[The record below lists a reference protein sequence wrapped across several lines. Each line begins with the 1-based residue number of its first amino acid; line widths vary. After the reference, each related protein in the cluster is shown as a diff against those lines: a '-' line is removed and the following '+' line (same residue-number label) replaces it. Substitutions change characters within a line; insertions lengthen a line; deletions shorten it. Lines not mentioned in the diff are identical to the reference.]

1 MRTRHWLWGSVVV
14 GALVLVTWALPGGG
28 WRGAPSS
35 KTQAVRNAGT
45 PHASRAAAT
54 TSQRPSAGL
63 RISGTVV
70 DTEGVP
76 VAGVRV
82 SASSPEPGQTLS
94 EMPCPERPP
103 WAAQSHLR
111 QSARSKRLPQCIDD
125 ARDVVIELVGAREGE
140 APVHAETTTG
150 ADGAFVLEALPEGV
164 MTLWALGEHGAAMRS
179 GIPAGSEGVALELE
193 AGILLQGTVMGGGTP
208 LAGANVT
215 ALDMWRPRFFDATTG
230 PDGGFRMG
238 PVPYREMYLAVV
250 AKEGWLPAFVGI
262 GDMHKQVTLLRPS
275 RLSGRVLSN
284 GVPAPGA
291 EVRRVPGQRIPVA
304 GETAHGIT
312 ADAEG
317 RFEWVLPPGEYTL
330 SASREGRFALARV
343 TAGPTTPEV
352 VLELGSALHVEGTVS
367 DESGQPV
374 AGATVRVSSASL
386 MESTGASLRALTGP
400 EGHYRLGP
408 LESGEWDFAVTAPG
422 HLDRW
427 RLEPQ
432 TLGPATGPV
441 DFTLH
446 RAASITG
453 RVTDTE
459 GRPLSGIRLVPVRAD
474 TEAEDTE
481 AHEDAWTDEE
491 GRFVLDT
498 EEPGNY
504 RIHVT
509 ATSFLGGAFRVR
521 APLRNV
527 HLTLKPGASVEG
539 TVEDAQ
545 GVRLEGFLVEL
556 QDPEGLEEWRLG
568 RNVRTDEKGHFLIQG
583 VPPGRYLLLATR
595 EAASAT
601 RRVWRVVELQA
612 GTRAQ
617 VPLRM
622 EPERTLSGLVVDVSG
637 QPVEDVYVR
646 ARPPQRD
653 APFWKQDGR
662 NNRHGTPMGVA
673 TEAEGRFTLRAL
685 TEAAYDVSAWRSG
698 YTLDRGLST
707 GGTEAEDGMLRVGA
721 DTAQVRL
728 VLRRDAHIVGRLVGP
743 DGAPIP
749 RFQVN
754 GALMEDPDG
763 DFAVPLEDLPS
774 EPLVFEA
781 EGLATRVLRWEPG
794 ASGVDLDLGVVRMSR
809 GRGLH
814 GRVVDAE
821 TGEPLADVGFE
832 FSTRSMDARGAPFTL
847 SNEDTEV
854 TKEDGTFDLPHVDLE
869 AFTLTATCDGYR
881 KQRLTVGPEQEE
893 LLLRMDPGARVEVT
907 AKGVRGRLRDATV
920 EFHGDGVE
928 ELGFIRKGQLVQ
940 RGLEPGPY
948 TVWLSTHDPL
958 ESRRPVF
965 PPQRVVVPA
974 SGRVQVSFQEQEGG
988 ATVKLRGAGGDDVS
1002 VMLLPGSVPPPS
1014 SSVAL
1019 ERLSDYS
1026 IGVEQR
1032 GDEATFQQVPQG
1044 VATVFIVQSG
1054 DSPRFHSEEL
1064 VIPSG
1069 GTLSR
1074 NLSLVWRSFAAD
1086 SD

>member
-28 WRGAPSS
+28 WRGATSAR
-35 KTQAVRNAGT
+35 TQAVRNAGT

-54 TSQRPSAGL
+54 ASQRPSAGL

-70 DTEGVP
+70 DTKGVP

-94 EMPCPERPP
+94 EMPCPEHPP
-103 WAAQSHLR
+103 WAFQSPLR
-111 QSARSKRLPQCIDD
+111 QNARSRRLPQCIDD
-125 ARDVVIELVGAREGE
+125 AGDLVIELVGAREGE
-140 APVHAETTTG
+140 APIHAETTTG

-164 MTLWALGEHGAAMRS
+164 MTLWALGERGAASRS

-215 ALDMWRPRFFDATTG
+215 ALDMGRSRFFDATTG
-230 PDGGFRMG
+230 TDGGFRMG

-250 AKEGWLPAFVGI
+250 AKEGWLPAYVGI
-262 GDMHKQVTLLRPS
+262 GDLHKQVTLLRPS

-291 EVRRVPGQRIPVA
+291 EVRRVPGKRLPVA
-304 GETAHGIT
+304 GDDARGIT

-330 SASREGRFALARV
+330 SASRGERYALARV

-374 AGATVRVSSASL
+374 AGATVSVSRQ
-386 MESTGASLRALTGP
+386 ESNGASLRALTGP
-400 EGHYRLGP
+400 EGHYRMGP

-427 RLEPQ
+427 RMEPQ
-432 TLGPATGPV
+432 TLGPTTGPV

-459 GRPLSGIRLVPVRAD
+459 GRPLSGIQLVPQRAD
-474 TEAEDTE
+474 TEAEDTGARE
-481 AHEDAWTDEE
+481 HAWTDEE
-491 GRFVLDT
+491 GCFVLDT
-498 EEPGNY
+498 EEPGDY
-504 RIHVT
+504 RIIVT
-509 ATSFLGGAFRVR
+509 DKSFLNAAFRVR
-521 APLRNV
+521 APSRDV

-539 TVEDAQ
+539 TVEDAH

-568 RNVRTDEKGHFLIQG
+568 RDVRTDEKGHFLIQG

-601 RRVWRVVELQA
+601 RRVWRGVELQA

-617 VPLRM
+617 VPLRL
-622 EPERTLSGLVVDVSG
+622 EPERTLSGIVVDVSG
-637 QPVEDVYVR
+637 QPVKDVYVR

-653 APFWKQDGR
+653 GPFWKQEGR
-662 NNRHGTPMGVA
+662 NNRHGTPMGVR

-685 TEAAYDVSAWRSG
+685 TEAAYDVSAWKSG

-707 GGTEAEDGMLRVGA
+707 GGTAAEEDMLRVGA

-728 VLRRDAHIVGRLVGP
+728 VLRREAHIVGRLVGP

-754 GALMEDPDG
+754 GTRTEDPEG
-763 DFAVPLEDLPS
+763 AFAVPVEDLPS

-794 ASGVDLDLGVVRMSR
+794 ASGADLDLGVVRMSR

-832 FSTRSMDARGAPFTL
+832 FSTRSMDARGDAFTL
-847 SNEDTEV
+847 SNEGTEG

-893 LLLRMDPGARVEVT
+893 VLLRMDPGARVEVT
-907 AKGVRGRLRDATV
+907 VKDRRGRLRDATV

-928 ELGFIRKGQLVQ
+928 ELGLTQKGQLVQ

-948 TVWLSTHDPL
+948 TVWLSLHDSL
-958 ESRRPVF
+958 DSRTPVF

-974 SGRVQVSFQEQEGG
+974 SGRVRVSFQEQEGG

-1014 SSVAL
+1014 SSEDL
-1019 ERLSDYS
+1019 ERLSAHS
-1026 IGVEQR
+1026 IDVEQR

-1044 VATVFIVQSG
+1044 VATVLIVQSG

-1074 NLSLVWRSFAAD
+1074 NLSPVWRSFDVD
-1086 SD
+1086 SED